1 MLRQKGDGEALRLLA
16 EVEEGVPPRPRVG
29 FGLWWGWVGGS
40 RASEGVWCGVVVV
53 VGGSRASKRTKK
65 EEVQGG
71 VDIRNATLRN
81 AAQRIQT
88 HTHTHT
94 RRGRRQDNTQTHSH
108 KKDPRRQGT
117 HPDELV
123 HELVNA
129 HRHTVHTPPRRARTR
144 MNLSMSSG
152 ASGKRSGE
160 TLWKM
165 LSTARAAFFRTYEW
179 RCSRQA

>member
-94 RRGRRQDNTQTHSH
+94 QEEEGVKTT
-108 KKDPRRQGT
+108 P
-117 HPDELV
+117 
-123 HELVNA
+123 
-129 HRHTVHTPPRRARTR
+129 RHTVTRRTQGVKARTR
-144 MNLSMSSG
+144 MNLSMSS
-152 ASGKRSGE
+152 
-160 TLWKM
+160 
-165 LSTARAAFFRTYEW
+165 STHTDTQSTHPQGVHAPG
-179 RCSRQA
+179 